1 MNNHKQDTQKKRL
14 AKQDWMGIKDSN
26 SKVQGLGDTFLL
38 ARNRVYLNAIPERYS
53 CRKHD
58 KLNEINAFSYPLELI
73 SKFYQPKIAESSHYA
88 TDSTESSLS
97 STTSTTSTGTVV
109 CNLNALKP
117 KNNQTHS
124 VSQMSL
130 QSTGVTTAAFAKQ
143 SSPTVDK
150 SNKCHLVQ
158 CTFKESGQKDHP
170 TSKTTS
176 STSKNHGTMMF
187 SKQKNELG
195 DVLSQHCHNYVIF
208 Y

>member
-1 MNNHKQDTQKKRL
+1 MH
-14 AKQDWMGIKDSN
+14 
-26 SKVQGLGDTFLL
+26 FL
-38 ARNRVYLNAIPERYS
+38 YS
-53 CRKHD
+53 
-58 KLNEINAFSYPLELI
+58 LELI
-73 SKFYQPKIAESSHYA
+73 SKFYPTSKFAESSHYA

-130 QSTGVTTAAFAKQ
+130 QSTGITTAAFAKP

-158 CTFKESGQKDHP
+158 CSFKESGHKDHP
-170 TSKTTS
+170 KTTS
-176 STSKNHGTMMF
+176 STSKNHGTINGF
-187 SKQKNELG
+187 QNRGENELG
-195 DVLSQHCHNYVIF
+195 VVLSQ
-208 Y
+208 

>member
-1 MNNHKQDTQKKRL
+1 MLNLNKSMH
-14 AKQDWMGIKDSN
+14 
-26 SKVQGLGDTFLL
+26 FL
-38 ARNRVYLNAIPERYS
+38 YL
-53 CRKHD
+53 
-58 KLNEINAFSYPLELI
+58 LLELI
-73 SKFYQPKIAESSHYA
+73 SKFYKSKLAESSHYA

-130 QSTGVTTAAFAKQ
+130 ESTGITTAAFAKQ
-143 SSPTVDK
+143 NSPTVDK

-158 CTFKESGQKDHP
+158 CRVQESGQKDHL

-176 STSKNHGTMMF
+176 STSKNHGTLKRFQTGERKWKCCYIVTIMRILF
-187 SKQKNELG
+187 GIQS
-195 DVLSQHCHNYVIF
+195 
-208 Y
+208 